1 MPDFL
6 YLYVRFKDKAMEEK
20 EVLLQTIG
28 ALNSTISSLSE
39 TNANLQK
46 RIDELTAQV
55 AWLNRQLF
63 GRKSEKLAKYD
74 PNQLTLFDDEFLA
87 GAAEVQQARDEAVA
101 SMTQSTQDKKQ
112 ERKNRKM
119 IEELPVL
126 ERVVIEPENIDLNL
140 YRDSFYATITY
151 I

>member
-1 MPDFL
+1 MQ
-6 YLYVRFKDKAMEEK
+6 EK

-28 ALNSTISSLSE
+28 ALNSTISSLSKI
-39 TNANLQK
+39 NANLQK

-74 PNQLTLFDDEFLA
+74 PNQPTLFDDEFLA
-87 GAAEVQQARDEAVA
+87 GAEEVQQTRDEAVA
-101 SMTQSTQDKKQ
+101 SITQSVQEKKQ

-119 IEELPVL
+119 IEDLPVL
-126 ERVVIEPENIDLNL
+126 
-140 YRDSFYATITY
+140 
-151 I
+151 

>member
-1 MPDFL
+1 MQ
-6 YLYVRFKDKAMEEK
+6 EK

-74 PNQLTLFDDEFLA
+74 PNQPTLFDDEFLA

-101 SMTQSTQDKKQ
+101 SITQSTQDKKQ
-112 ERKNRKM
+112 ERKNRVTHRRTTRCGCQK
-119 IEELPVL
+119 
-126 ERVVIEPENIDLNL
+126 
-140 YRDSFYATITY
+140 
-151 I
+151 

>member
-1 MPDFL
+1 MARL
-6 YLYVRFKDKAMEEK
+6 GY
-20 EVLLQTIG
+20 G

-63 GRKSEKLAKYD
+63 GRKSEKLTAYD
-74 PNQLTLFDDEFLA
+74 PNQPSMFDDEFLSRT
-87 GAAEVQQARDEAVA
+87 AEVIEARDAAVA
-101 SMTQSTQDKKQ
+101 SITQSTQDKKQ

-119 IEELPVL
+119 IEEL
-126 ERVVIEPENIDLNL
+126 
-140 YRDSFYATITY
+140 
-151 I
+151 

>member
-1 MPDFL
+1 MQ
-6 YLYVRFKDKAMEEK
+6 EK

-63 GRKSEKLAKYD
+63 GRKIRETCKIRPK
-74 PNQLTLFDDEFLA
+74 
-87 GAAEVQQARDEAVA
+87 
-101 SMTQSTQDKKQ
+101 ST
-112 ERKNRKM
+112 
-119 IEELPVL
+119 
-126 ERVVIEPENIDLNL
+126 NI
-140 YRDSFYATITY
+140 I
-151 I
+151 

>member
-6 YLYVRFKDKAMEEK
+6 YLYVRFKDKAMQEK

-74 PNQLTLFDDEFLA
+74 PNQLTLFDE
-87 GAAEVQQARDEAVA
+87 
-101 SMTQSTQDKKQ
+101 
-112 ERKNRKM
+112 
-119 IEELPVL
+119 
-126 ERVVIEPENIDLNL
+126 
-140 YRDSFYATITY
+140 
-151 I
+151 

>member
-1 MPDFL
+1 MQ
-6 YLYVRFKDKAMEEK
+6 EK

-74 PNQLTLFDDEFLA
+74 PNQPTLFDDEFLA
-87 GAAEVQQARDEAVA
+87 NVAEVQQARDEAVA
-101 SMTQSTQDKKQ
+101 SITQSTQDKKQ

-119 IEELPVL
+119 IEDLPVL

-140 YRDSFYATITY
+140 YKKIGEEVV
-151 I
+151 